1 MRERGKASKTFRQL
15 CSSGFLF
22 PEILRIPEGNFFLE
36 AAQMRCRVRE
46 ESKGQRTKKKEK
58 QKKTKKNSLSSAC
71 GIRRGIGLR
80 EIVFQNG

>member
-1 MRERGKASKTFRQL
+1 
-15 CSSGFLF
+15 LF

-58 QKKTKKNSLSSAC
+58 QKKIVCEVRAEF
-71 GIRRGIGLR
+71 GGFR